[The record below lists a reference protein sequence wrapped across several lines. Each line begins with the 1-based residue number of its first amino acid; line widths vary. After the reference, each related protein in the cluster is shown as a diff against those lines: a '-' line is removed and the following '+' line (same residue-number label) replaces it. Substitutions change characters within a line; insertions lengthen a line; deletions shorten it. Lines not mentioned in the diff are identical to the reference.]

1 MDWQA
6 LTLSLKLAAI
16 TLLVLL
22 PIGLWLGRWLAYQQF
37 KGKALV
43 EALVVLPLVLPPT
56 VLGYYLL
63 VSLGGASPLAG
74 CGNTERKKWG
84 IAPQQRVVE
93 PEFHHLEI

>member
-43 EALVVLPLVLPPT
+43 EALVVLPLADGAGLLPVGFT
-56 VLGYYLL
+56 G
-63 VSLGGASPLAG
+63 
-74 CGNTERKKWG
+74 WG
-84 IAPQQRVVE
+84 ITLRALDFRR
-93 PEFHHLEI
+93 LGRAADI